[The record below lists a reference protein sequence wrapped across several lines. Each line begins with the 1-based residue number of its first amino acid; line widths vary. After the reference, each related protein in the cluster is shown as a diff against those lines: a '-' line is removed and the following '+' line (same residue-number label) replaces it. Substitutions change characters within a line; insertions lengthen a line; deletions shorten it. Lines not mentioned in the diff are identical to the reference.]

1 MARDHL
7 KAKHAYRDI
16 LRTKSDFVQYFSDCS
31 KIKTV
36 ELKLEGIL
44 RRNDIS
50 LPMRTLEVALEAA
63 KEEDETLV
71 CTLIKVA
78 IKKAESINQRLY
90 GEYAFTPEQRN
101 LMGQL

>member
-7 KAKHAYRDI
+7 KAKHAYRDV
-16 LRTKSDFVQYFSDCS
+16 LRTKADFVQYFSDCN
-31 KIKTV
+31 KVKTV

-50 LPMRTLEVALEAA
+50 LPMRTLEAALEAA

-78 IKKAESINQRLY
+78 IKKVESINQQLY
-90 GEYAFTPEQRN
+90 DAHTFTPEQLS
-101 LMGQL
+101 LMGRL